1 MPEPVR
7 QQACTVLTLHIPGAN
22 INSVFTVC
30 KDKVGT
36 AEAVASSYASL
47 NYTTSISWT
56 KPFNDA
62 NPYRESLCDFPATL
76 T

>member
-7 QQACTVLTLHIPGAN
+7 QQVCTVFTLHIPVAN

-30 KDKVGT
+30 KEKVGT
-36 AEAVASSYASL
+36 VKVAASSYAGL
-47 NYTTSISWT
+47 NYTTSISWA
-56 KPFNDA
+56 KPSNDA
-62 NPYRESLCDFPATL
+62 NPYRESLFDFPATL

>member
-7 QQACTVLTLHIPGAN
+7 QQACTVFTLHMPGAN
-22 INSVFTVC
+22 INSVYTVC

-36 AEAVASSYASL
+36 AQAVASSYAGL
-47 NYTTSISWT
+47 NYTTSISWA
-56 KPFNDA
+56 KPSNDA
-62 NPYRESLCDFPATL
+62 NPYWESLRDFPVTL